1 LRVRIPASQLFSSVF
16 AAMSVQWTVAR
27 AVGFGVVKDHLP
39 FVRTDKG
46 GMRRSSDFHAMWELV
61 LAALLNIGAIL
72 LIATNIKEIR
82 EINIFAVVLV
92 VQSLP
97 FVAAVIVALFERSRL
112 NDFATWRAIES
123 RFAELLPRRT
133 QVAEVR
139 QVAPAPKQGELV
151 Q

>member
-1 LRVRIPASQLFSSVF
+1 V
-16 AAMSVQWTVAR
+16 
-27 AVGFGVVKDHLP
+27 
-39 FVRTDKG
+39 
-46 GMRRSSDFHAMWELV
+46 
-61 LAALLNIGAIL
+61 L

-97 FVAAVIVALFERSRL
+97 FVAAVAMALFERSRL
-112 NDFATWRAIES
+112 NDFATWRSLEA
-123 RFAELLPRRT
+123 RFADLIPGSRA
-133 QVAEVR
+133 QVTEVR